1 MPPPV
6 KRGEIP
12 KGSGKVRPVGIPT
25 VADRVAQMVV
35 KEALE
40 TTLELVLDADS
51 HGYRPGQSAH
61 EAIARAR
68 QRCRSSDWVLELDA
82 KLFSTASSTS

>member
-12 KGSGKVRPVGIPT
+12 KGGGKVRPVGIPT

-61 EAIARAR
+61 EAIARVC

>member
-35 KEALE
+35 NEALE
-40 TTLELVLDADS
+40 PALELVLDAD
-51 HGYRPGQSAH
+51 GYRPGQSAH

-68 QRCRSSDWVLELDA
+68 QRCRSSDWVPELDA